1 MLGWRQKRRFLRVFW
16 PKKRLK
22 QNKINPCA
30 QFDRTQ
36 PQNISPKF
44 ENDRSYG
51 FLKVMQ
57 NRSNFEVLRIFRF
70 KLIFHSNF
78 IGNPYFFFLT
88 CLVMFLCNSIHSSV
102 NKTQF
107 YVFKSKFVT
116 GRPTKLV
123 SPSIQ
128 KIGKKSKKSKNIG
141 NFQKLLKIISVYV

>member
-16 PKKRLK
+16 PKTRLK
-22 QNKINPCA
+22 QNKINPCTK
-30 QFDRTQ
+30 FDGTQ
-36 PQNISPKF
+36 LQNIFPKF
-44 ENDRSYG
+44 ENDWSYG

-57 NRSNFEVLRIFRF
+57 NMSNFEVLRKLRF
-70 KLIFHSNF
+70 KLIFHFNF

-88 CLVMFLCNSIHSSV
+88 CLVMFLCNSKHSSI

-107 YVFKSKFVT
+107 DVSKSKFVT

-123 SPSIQ
+123 SPSLQ
-128 KIGKKSKKSKNIG
+128 KNWKKIEKIEKIG